1 MEPAIKIPFE
11 RYGNILQKTNPIRV
25 NGKVGQIVGLVLEG
39 QGPGTSIGEICQ
51 IYPHGGGEPINAEV
65 VGFKRGKV
73 LLMPLESMRGIGPG
87 CRIVS
92 LGRKAEVKVGMG
104 LLGRVIDGLG
114 SPIDNLD
121 PVDTEEEYPITLTR
135 STPCTG
141 AGSRSRSTWASGS
154 STACSRSG
162 KVREWGSLPGPAWAR
177 ASCLG

>member
-1 MEPAIKIPFE
+1 MPRSSVSK
-11 RYGNILQKTNPIRV
+11 G
-25 NGKVGQIVGLVLEG
+25 
-39 QGPGTSIGEICQ
+39 
-51 IYPHGGGEPINAEV
+51 
-65 VGFKRGKV
+65 GKV

-104 LLGRVIDGLG
+104 LLGRAIDGLG

-121 PVDTEEEYPITLTR
+121 PVDTEEEYPIYADPINPLHR
-135 STPCTG
+135 GRIKEPIDLGIRVINSL
-141 AGSRSRSTWASGS
+141 SRL
-154 STACSRSG
+154 G